1 MVERVGLVM
10 PTSYFADRR
19 GGNIDVASDDFEIR
33 SDRLILRPWRSADS
47 SDVDTMNADPE
58 VMADAGG
65 PPSRAASDAKLE
77 RFRGVWLEHGITR
90 WVVTISMTVSSAT
103 AASSCSPTITRS
115 ALTTKSAGGWLVTH
129 GVMGSPRGGACRPH
143 RRIRPG
149 RLRGGFAYTAADN
162 VRSEAVM
169 ERLGLERRSELD
181 FARPRGV
188 GPWHGLVWAATAP
201 TP

>member
-1 MVERVGLVM
+1 M
-10 PTSYFADRR
+10 
-19 GGNIDVASDDFEIR
+19 ASDDFEIR

-47 SDVDTMNADPE
+47 SDFAHMNADPE
-58 VMADAGG
+58 VMADLGG
-65 PPSRAASDAKLE
+65 PLSRAASDAKLE

-90 WVVTISMTVSSAT
+90 WVVTDQHDRFLGYCGIVVQPDDHPLGAHHEIGWRLARDAWGHGFASE
-103 AASSCSPTITRS
+103 AARA
-115 ALTTKSAGGWLVTH
+115 ALTDAF
-129 GVMGSPRGGACRPH
+129 
-143 RRIRPG
+143 G
-149 RLRGGFAYTAADN
+149 RVGCQEVFAYTAADN

-181 FARPRGV
+181 FAHDYAGV